1 MAFMISAPV
10 GSAMIG
16 AKATAAA
23 GAAEVG
29 ESGAAAAGWAAAE
42 DDWEERVGEDR
53 RDLDTRLSRAR

>member
-1 MAFMISAPV
+1 
-10 GSAMIG
+10 MIG

-29 ESGAAAAGWAAAE
+29 ESGAAAAGWTAAE